1 MQEAGDLTTQGMY
14 SFEPAQKHPEIQ
26 AQATRKRQTFDKG
39 YTQVVSKA
47 PEVRISQN
55 NDTFAGR

>member
-1 MQEAGDLTTQGMY
+1 MQEAGDFTTQGVQGFI
-14 SFEPAQKHPEIQ
+14 SAQKHPEIQ
-26 AQATRKRQTFDKG
+26 AKATRKRQTLDKG

-47 PEVRISQN
+47 SEVRISQD